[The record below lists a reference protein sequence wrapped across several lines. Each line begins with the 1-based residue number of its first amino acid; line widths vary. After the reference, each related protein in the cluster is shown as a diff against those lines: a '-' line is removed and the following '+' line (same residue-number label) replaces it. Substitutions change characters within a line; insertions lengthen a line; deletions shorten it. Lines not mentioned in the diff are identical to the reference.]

1 MSTATADS
9 KTSDS
14 RQREPLDQDRII
26 NSAVGLL
33 DLHAPDKLTLTMIA
47 NVLGVTQPALYK
59 HVSGLDEVW
68 RGLGLRERAELTR
81 RLTDAA
87 VGIGGEEAVRAL
99 AEAWRQFALD
109 LPTLYGVGTRYPVAG
124 DPELEAAVDGVI
136 AVIVAAL
143 RSFDLDDD
151 ERMHA
156 AVALRSALHGFCAFE
171 LGDGNPSPL
180 DSNDAFTH
188 TIELFLVGLRALA
201 SGSIA
206 ELQEA

>member
-1 MSTATADS
+1 
-9 KTSDS
+9 
-14 RQREPLDQDRII
+14 
-26 NSAVGLL
+26 
-33 DLHAPDKLTLTMIA
+33 MIA
-47 NVLGVTQPALYK
+47 NELGVTQPALYK

-81 RLTDAA
+81 RLTDAI
-87 VGIGGEEAVRAL
+87 VGISGDEAVRAV
-99 AEAWRQFALD
+99 ADAWRQFAFD
-109 LPTLYGVGTRYPVAG
+109 LPTLYGVGSRYPVAG
-124 DPELEAAVDGVI
+124 DAELEAAVGDVI
-136 AVIVAAL
+136 AIIVASL
-143 RSFDLDDD
+143 RGFDLHDD

-156 AVALRSALHGFCAFE
+156 AVALRGTLHGFCAFE

-180 DSNDAFTH
+180 DSGDAFMH